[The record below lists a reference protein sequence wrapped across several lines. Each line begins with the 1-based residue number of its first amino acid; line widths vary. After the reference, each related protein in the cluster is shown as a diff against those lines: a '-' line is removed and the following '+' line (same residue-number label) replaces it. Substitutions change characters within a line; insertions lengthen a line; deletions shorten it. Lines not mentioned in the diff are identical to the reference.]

1 MKNNNNRNNNRFQN
15 AINKNTKQIS
25 QNTNNFN
32 LWQSHR
38 NFGTGFS
45 NLSDSLLGNFNTIS
59 NIRDSKVVKIKNI
72 TKKNTKPIYN
82 QKEKLPEKTQKVIQK
97 KEKEPYSD
105 SDDYGNSEDD
115 DFNNILRESMS
126 VQSFQTTNTNPFS
139 KKETKKE
146 KQVNENINK
155 NNLEKMTYNK
165 INDHFNNDDFK
176 NIFPKEEPKIVNNE
190 INNNDIQETFTF
202 KKPNLNTNKSINMN
216 DYINPIKN
224 EIIPNDDKNV
234 LNFNNNINNDNNNN
248 KNDSFNNDNN
258 NINNPTEEDFENN
271 LLEKNNIFNNNKNII
286 NLKSENQTQK
296 EPNYNI
302 VIDELIEPEKKKEI
316 NVLQNENYKNQ
327 IINHNIFIDKKLK
340 EINFLEKLKSIS
352 DSRYIFFKNNYKKD
366 NFLLDENNFDNI
378 LISEKNLKIQSPLT
392 LIFQKIF
399 SPEDAKS
406 PYQTNFFKKIFSS
419 QNNSDYL
426 SYYDEN
432 ELNKVPR
439 FYNDLTYVNNLFN
452 SFDFNELNNFLEE
465 IKTWNDTFHLEQE
478 YTHELKYFK
487 PKKKYVSLKN
497 NFVIYFISPYD
508 LIIDSHL
515 RASGIPFSDT
525 VMAINQFLFHCDIKF
540 DSKKGKFIFKTS
552 VKILN
557 SIKMVKNTAINNT
570 IKEEGKNE
578 ADEEIINNIWTPMK
592 KEILEQ
598 DLINQQNAEK
608 IYINYLENNLN
619 KFNNEVPNVYND
631 IKIANSNSEENWDS
645 FSEKSNENNFGDDNI
660 NQRNINIEEMNE
672 RNERILKMGGYG
684 LIGIYLFKI
693 FFFAFTLDTI
703 FGMFWIGLIG
713 YLIYKFR

>member
-1 MKNNNNRNNNRFQN
+1 MKNNNNRNNRYQN
-15 AINKNTKQIS
+15 EQNKNYKQME
-25 QNTNNFN
+25 QNINNFN
-32 LWQSHR
+32 LGKSHR
-38 NFGTGFS
+38 NFGSAFS
-45 NLSDSLLGNFNTIS
+45 NLSDSKFGNFNPIS
-59 NIRDSKVVKIKNI
+59 NIRDSKLVKIKNI

-82 QKEKLPEKTQKVIQK
+82 QKAKEKEKPKEKPQIKIQK
-97 KEKEPYSD
+97 KEEEPSSD
-105 SDDYGNSEDD
+105 SDYGDSEDD

-126 VQSFQTTNTNPFS
+126 VQSFKTYNTNPFS

-146 KQVNENINK
+146 KQINENIGK
-155 NNLEKMTYNK
+155 NNLEKMTYEK

-176 NIFPKEEPKIVNNE
+176 NIFPKEEPKIVDND
-190 INNNDIQETFTF
+190 INNNDPQENFIFPKTDIT
-202 KKPNLNTNKSINMN
+202 TNKSINMN
-216 DYINPIKN
+216 DYITPIKN
-224 EIIPNDDKNV
+224 EIIPNNDKDILKN
-234 LNFNNNINNDNNNN
+234 NNNNNNINNSQ
-248 KNDSFNNDNN
+248 K
-258 NINNPTEEDFENN
+258 EDLEYN

-286 NLKSENQTQK
+286 NLDNQISK

-302 VIDELIEPEKKKEI
+302 DIDELIEPEKKIENNI
-316 NVLQNENYKNQ
+316 LENENYKNH

-340 EINFLEKLKSIS
+340 EIKFLEKLKSIS
-352 DSRYIFFKNNYKKD
+352 DSRYLFFQNNYRKD
-366 NFLLDENNFDNI
+366 NFFLDENNFDNV

-399 SPEDAKS
+399 SPEAH
-406 PYQTNFFKKIFSS
+406 PNFFKKIFSS
-419 QNNSDYL
+419 ENNSDYL
-426 SYYDEN
+426 SYYDQN

-439 FYNDLTYVNNLFN
+439 FYKDLPYVNNLFN

-465 IKTWNDTFHLEQE
+465 IKTWNDTFHLDQE
-478 YTHELKYFK
+478 YTHELKYFQ

-497 NFVIYFISPYD
+497 NFIIYFISPYD

-525 VMAINQFLFHCDIKF
+525 VMAINQLLFHCDIKF
-540 DSKKGKFIFKTS
+540 DSKKGKFMFKTS

-608 IYINYLENNLN
+608 IYKNYLENNLN
-619 KFNNEVPNVYND
+619 KFSNVAPNVYND
-631 IKIANSNSEENWDS
+631 IKIDSNSEENWDS
-645 FSEKSNENNFGDDNI
+645 FSEKSNENDFCENNI
-660 NQRNINIEEMNE
+660 NQRNINMDEFNE
-672 RNERILKMGGYG
+672 RNERLLKMGGFG
-684 LIGIYLFKI
+684 LIGVYLFKI
-693 FFFAFTLDTI
+693 FFFAFSLDTI
-703 FGMFWIGLIG
+703 FGIFWVGLIG

>member
-1 MKNNNNRNNNRFQN
+1 MKSNNNRNNRYQN
-15 AINKNTKQIS
+15 EQNKNYKQME
-25 QNTNNFN
+25 QNINNFN
-32 LWQSHR
+32 LGKSHR
-38 NFGTGFS
+38 NFGSAFS
-45 NLSDSLLGNFNTIS
+45 NLSDSTFGNFNPIS
-59 NIRDSKVVKIKNI
+59 NIRDSKLVKIKNI

-82 QKEKLPEKTQKVIQK
+82 QKAKEKEKPKEKPQIKIQK
-97 KEKEPYSD
+97 KEEEPSSD
-105 SDDYGNSEDD
+105 SDYGDSEDD

-126 VQSFQTTNTNPFS
+126 VQSFKTYNTNPFS

-146 KQVNENINK
+146 KQINENIDK
-155 NNLEKMTYNK
+155 NNLEKMTYEK

-176 NIFPKEEPKIVNNE
+176 NIFPKEEPKIVDNE
-190 INNNDIQETFTF
+190 INNNDPQENFIFPKTDIT
-202 KKPNLNTNKSINMN
+202 TNKSINMN
-216 DYINPIKN
+216 DYITPIKN
-224 EIIPNDDKNV
+224 EIIPNNDKDILKN
-234 LNFNNNINNDNNNN
+234 NNNNNNINNSQ
-248 KNDSFNNDNN
+248 K
-258 NINNPTEEDFENN
+258 EDFEYN

-286 NLKSENQTQK
+286 NLDNQIQK

-302 VIDELIEPEKKKEI
+302 DIDELIEPEKKIENNI
-316 NVLQNENYKNQ
+316 LENENYKNH

-340 EINFLEKLKSIS
+340 EIKFLEKLKSIS
-352 DSRYIFFKNNYKKD
+352 DSRYLFFQNNYRKD
-366 NFLLDENNFDNI
+366 NFFLDENNFDNV
-378 LISEKNLKIQSPLT
+378 LISEKNLKIQSPLS

-399 SPEDAKS
+399 SPEEQ
-406 PYQTNFFKKIFSS
+406 PNFFKKIFSS
-419 QNNSDYL
+419 ENNSDYL
-426 SYYDEN
+426 SYYDQN

-439 FYNDLTYVNNLFN
+439 FYKDLPYVNNLFN

-465 IKTWNDTFHLEQE
+465 IKTWNDTFHLDQE
-478 YTHELKYFK
+478 YTHQLKYFQ

-497 NFVIYFISPYD
+497 NFIIYFISPYD

-525 VMAINQFLFHCDIKF
+525 VMAINQLLFHCDIKF

-608 IYINYLENNLN
+608 IYKNYLENNLN
-619 KFNNEVPNVYND
+619 KFSNVAPNVYND
-631 IKIANSNSEENWDS
+631 IKIDSNSEENWDS
-645 FSEKSNENNFGDDNI
+645 FSEKSNENDFGENNI
-660 NQRNINIEEMNE
+660 NQRNINMDEFNE
-672 RNERILKMGGYG
+672 RNERLLKMGGFG
-684 LIGIYLFKI
+684 LIGVYLFKI
-693 FFFAFTLDTI
+693 FFFAFSLDTI
-703 FGMFWIGLIG
+703 FGIFWVGLIG

>member
-1 MKNNNNRNNNRFQN
+1 MKSNNNRNNRYQN
-15 AINKNTKQIS
+15 EQNKNNKQME
-25 QNTNNFN
+25 QNINNFN
-32 LWQSHR
+32 LGKSHR
-38 NFGTGFS
+38 NFGSAFS
-45 NLSDSLLGNFNTIS
+45 NLSDSTFGNFNPIS
-59 NIRDSKVVKIKNI
+59 NIRDSKLVKIKNI

-82 QKEKLPEKTQKVIQK
+82 QKAKEKEKPKEKPQIKIQK
-97 KEKEPYSD
+97 KEEEPSSD
-105 SDDYGNSEDD
+105 SDYGDSEDD

-126 VQSFQTTNTNPFS
+126 VQSFKTYNTNPFL
-139 KKETKKE
+139 KKEPKKE
-146 KQVNENINK
+146 KQINENIDK
-155 NNLEKMTYNK
+155 NNLEKMTYEK

-176 NIFPKEEPKIVNNE
+176 NIFPKEEPKIVDNK
-190 INNNDIQETFTF
+190 INNNNPQENFIFPKTDIT
-202 KKPNLNTNKSINMN
+202 TNKSINMN
-216 DYINPIKN
+216 DYITPIKN
-224 EIIPNDDKNV
+224 EIIPNNDKDILKN
-234 LNFNNNINNDNNNN
+234 NNNNNNINNSQ
-248 KNDSFNNDNN
+248 K
-258 NINNPTEEDFENN
+258 EDLEYN

-286 NLKSENQTQK
+286 NLDNQISK

-302 VIDELIEPEKKKEI
+302 DIDELIEPEKKIENNI
-316 NVLQNENYKNQ
+316 LENENYKNH

-340 EINFLEKLKSIS
+340 EIKFLEKLKSIS
-352 DSRYIFFKNNYKKD
+352 DSRYLFFQNNYRKD
-366 NFLLDENNFDNI
+366 NFFLDENNFDNV

-392 LIFQKIF
+392 LIFKKIF
-399 SPEDAKS
+399 SPEEQ
-406 PYQTNFFKKIFSS
+406 PNFFKKIFSS
-419 QNNSDYL
+419 ENNSDYL
-426 SYYDEN
+426 SYYDQN

-439 FYNDLTYVNNLFN
+439 FYKDLPYVNNLFN

-465 IKTWNDTFHLEQE
+465 IKTWNDTFHLDQE
-478 YTHELKYFK
+478 YTHELKYFQ

-497 NFVIYFISPYD
+497 NFIIYFISPYD

-525 VMAINQFLFHCDIKF
+525 VMAINQLLFHCDIKF

-608 IYINYLENNLN
+608 IYINYLENHLN

-693 FFFAFTLDTI
+693 FFFSFTLDTI

>member
-1 MKNNNNRNNNRFQN
+1 MKSNNNRNNRYQN
-15 AINKNTKQIS
+15 EQNKNYKQME
-25 QNTNNFN
+25 QNINNFN
-32 LWQSHR
+32 LGKSHR
-38 NFGTGFS
+38 NFGSAFS
-45 NLSDSLLGNFNTIS
+45 NLSDSTFGNFNPIS
-59 NIRDSKVVKIKNI
+59 NIRDSKLVKIKNI

-82 QKEKLPEKTQKVIQK
+82 QKAKEKEKPKEKPQIKIQK
-97 KEKEPYSD
+97 KEKEPSSD
-105 SDDYGNSEDD
+105 SDYGDSEDD

-126 VQSFQTTNTNPFS
+126 VQSFKTYNTNPFS

-146 KQVNENINK
+146 KQINENIGK
-155 NNLEKMTYNK
+155 NNLEKMTYER

-190 INNNDIQETFTF
+190 INNNDPQENFIFPKTDIT
-202 KKPNLNTNKSINMN
+202 TNKSINMN

-224 EIIPNDDKNV
+224 EIIPNNDKDILKSN
-234 LNFNNNINNDNNNN
+234 NSNNINNSQ
-248 KNDSFNNDNN
+248 K
-258 NINNPTEEDFENN
+258 EDFEYN

-286 NLKSENQTQK
+286 NLDNQISK

-302 VIDELIEPEKKKEI
+302 DIDELIEPEKKIENNI
-316 NVLQNENYKNQ
+316 LENENYKNH

-340 EINFLEKLKSIS
+340 EIKFLEKLKSIS
-352 DSRYIFFKNNYKKD
+352 DSRYLFFQNNYRKD
-366 NFLLDENNFDNI
+366 NFFLDENNFDNV
-378 LISEKNLKIQSPLT
+378 LISEKNLKIQSPLS

-399 SPEDAKS
+399 SPEEQ
-406 PYQTNFFKKIFSS
+406 PNFFKKIFSS
-419 QNNSDYL
+419 ENNSDYL
-426 SYYDEN
+426 SYFDQN

-439 FYNDLTYVNNLFN
+439 FYKDLPYVNNLFN
-452 SFDFNELNNFLEE
+452 CFDFNELNNFLEE
-465 IKTWNDTFHLEQE
+465 IKTWNDTFHLDQE
-478 YTHELKYFK
+478 YTHELKYFQ

-497 NFVIYFISPYD
+497 NFIIYFISPYD

-525 VMAINQFLFHCDIKF
+525 VMAINQLLFHCDIKF
-540 DSKKGKFIFKTS
+540 DSKKGKFMFKTS

-608 IYINYLENNLN
+608 IYKNYLENNLN
-619 KFNNEVPNVYND
+619 KFSNVAPNVYND
-631 IKIANSNSEENWDS
+631 IKIDSNSEENWDS
-645 FSEKSNENNFGDDNI
+645 FSEKSNENDFGDNNI
-660 NQRNINIEEMNE
+660 NQRNINMDEFNE
-672 RNERILKMGGYG
+672 RNERLLKMGGFG
-684 LIGIYLFKI
+684 LIGVYLFKI
-693 FFFAFTLDTI
+693 FFFAFSLDTI
-703 FGMFWIGLIG
+703 FGIFWVGLIG

>member
-1 MKNNNNRNNNRFQN
+1 MKNNNNRNNRYQN
-15 AINKNTKQIS
+15 EPNKNYKQME
-25 QNTNNFN
+25 QNINNFN
-32 LWQSHR
+32 LGKSHR
-38 NFGTGFS
+38 NFGSVFS
-45 NLSDSLLGNFNTIS
+45 NLSDSTFGNFNPIR
-59 NIRDSKVVKIKNI
+59 NIRDSKLVKIKNI

-82 QKEKLPEKTQKVIQK
+82 QKAKEKEKPKEKPQIKIQK
-97 KEKEPYSD
+97 KEKEPSSD
-105 SDDYGNSEDD
+105 SDYGDSEDD

-126 VQSFQTTNTNPFS
+126 VQSFKTYNTNPFL
-139 KKETKKE
+139 KKEPKKE
-146 KQVNENINK
+146 KQINDNIDK
-155 NNLEKMTYNK
+155 NNLEKMTYEK

-176 NIFPKEEPKIVNNE
+176 NIFPKEEPKIVDND
-190 INNNDIQETFTF
+190 INNNDPQENFIFPKTDM
-202 KKPNLNTNKSINMN
+202 NTNKSINMN

-224 EIIPNDDKNV
+224 EIIPNNDKDILKN
-234 LNFNNNINNDNNNN
+234 NNKINNINNSQ
-248 KNDSFNNDNN
+248 K
-258 NINNPTEEDFENN
+258 EDFEYN
-271 LLEKNNIFNNNKNII
+271 LLEKNNIFNNDKNII
-286 NLKSENQTQK
+286 NLDNQIQK

-302 VIDELIEPEKKKEI
+302 DIDELIEPEKKIENNI
-316 NVLQNENYKNQ
+316 LENENYKNH

-340 EINFLEKLKSIS
+340 EIKFLEKLKSIS
-352 DSRYIFFKNNYKKD
+352 DSRYLFFQNNYRKD
-366 NFLLDENNFDNI
+366 NFFLDENNFDNV

-399 SPEDAKS
+399 SPEEQ
-406 PYQTNFFKKIFSS
+406 PNFFKKIFSS
-419 QNNSDYL
+419 ENNSDYL
-426 SYYDEN
+426 SYYDQN

-439 FYNDLTYVNNLFN
+439 FYKDLPYVNNLFN

-465 IKTWNDTFHLEQE
+465 IKTWNDTFHLDQE
-478 YTHELKYFK
+478 YTHELKYFQ

-497 NFVIYFISPYD
+497 NFIIYFISPYD

-525 VMAINQFLFHCDIKF
+525 VMAINQLLFHCDIKF

-608 IYINYLENNLN
+608 IYKNYLENNLN
-619 KFNNEVPNVYND
+619 KFSNVAPNVYND
-631 IKIANSNSEENWDS
+631 IKIDSNSEENWDS
-645 FSEKSNENNFGDDNI
+645 FSEKSNENDFGENNI
-660 NQRNINIEEMNE
+660 NQRNINMDEFNE
-672 RNERILKMGGYG
+672 RNERLLKMGGFG
-684 LIGIYLFKI
+684 LIGVYLFKI
-693 FFFAFTLDTI
+693 FFFAFSLDTI
-703 FGMFWIGLIG
+703 FGIFWVGLIG